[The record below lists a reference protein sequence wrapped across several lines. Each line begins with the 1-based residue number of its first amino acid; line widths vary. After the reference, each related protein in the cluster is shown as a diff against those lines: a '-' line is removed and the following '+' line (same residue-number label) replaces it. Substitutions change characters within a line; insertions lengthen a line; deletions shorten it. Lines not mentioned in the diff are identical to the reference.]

1 VGKIN
6 IQRNLGTGSFEEQ
19 VGAGGVIDKLAGNM
33 SGVDIGFRP
42 TDQRVYEIN
51 LDRITPDPAQPRH
64 LLPHDLRTAV
74 HEKSISPAEAM
85 RELVL
90 RAGRGDI
97 VALLILEDGK
107 RTGRRG

>member
-1 VGKIN
+1 MARRKIN
-6 IQRNLGTGSFEEQ
+6 IQRNLGTRGTFVDQ
-19 VGAGGVIDKLAGNM
+19 IAPGGVIDRLASTM
-33 SGVDIGFRP
+33 SAVDIGFRP

-74 HEKSISPAEAM
+74 HEKTISPAEAM

-90 RAGRGDI
+90 RAEQG
-97 VALLILEDGK
+97 
-107 RTGRRG
+107 